1 MVKASAPFRGPC
13 ARGSVAGGN
22 EGQSAEDV
30 DGAGVAD
37 DDESDDEDV
46 DDDSD
51 DDEDVDAAVEELD
64 PLLESVL

>member
-13 ARGSVAGGN
+13 ARGSVTGGN
-22 EGQSAEDV
+22 EGQSAEDD

-37 DDESDDEDV
+37 DDESDDV
-46 DDDSD
+46 DDESD
-51 DDEDVDAAVEELD
+51 DDEDVDAAEEELD